1 MDLNVFKDTNNNKC
15 DDDKKNENDRAATA
29 AISESRGTN
38 SSIASEMELPAPSDD
53 YHVDDDEHEQEKLDN
68 EPKPGCCNG
77 CCESSCCKKCKR
89 CPGITVNFIKPKI
102 AVLVALFSRYT
113 ALLDMVIDFRLLYKS
128 AESNYLFLTVSLFV
142 CMVAPY
148 LLQYSCGI
156 KLFTLQRTFDKLSG
170 FASIFVVLYLMPTG
184 VLYFVLLD
192 IFDMIFSVYAVIA
205 SCLGK
210 SDQEIK
216 NNESMLSEQLGLSHT
231 DWEGLKRQKVVGQLM
246 FETIPQT
253 TIQSFLFLRVI
264 PGIELTN
271 ITQSDLLISIGSAI
285 FSSIMQVTKL
295 YFEAGAVQES
305 FFQYSLTC
313 FMARIGWVPYRTKMR
328 RVLENKPEKA
338 ITSVCKCGFGIE
350 YITDSEEEDRKQK
363 KLS

>member
-1 MDLNVFKDTNNNKC
+1 MGKDYHNPNEEEIKNDNNDDDTNTDN
-15 DDDKKNENDRAATA
+15 
-29 AISESRGTN
+29 SE
-38 SSIASEMELPAPSDD
+38 
-53 YHVDDDEHEQEKLDN
+53 VDDEE
-68 EPKPGCCNG
+68 G
-77 CCESSCCKKCKR
+77 SCKKCGK
-89 CPGITVNFIKPKI
+89 CAIVTVNIIKPRFARI
-102 AVLVALFSRYT
+102 VGIFSRYS
-113 ALLDMVIDFRLLYKS
+113 ALLDMIVDLNLLNKS
-128 AESNYLFLTVSLFV
+128 TQSNYLPLTVSLFV
-142 CMVAPY
+142 CLIAPY

-210 SDQEIK
+210 SGQDIK
-216 NNESMLSEQLGLSHT
+216 NSESMLSEQLGLSHT

-328 RVLENKPEKA
+328 RVLENKPEKT